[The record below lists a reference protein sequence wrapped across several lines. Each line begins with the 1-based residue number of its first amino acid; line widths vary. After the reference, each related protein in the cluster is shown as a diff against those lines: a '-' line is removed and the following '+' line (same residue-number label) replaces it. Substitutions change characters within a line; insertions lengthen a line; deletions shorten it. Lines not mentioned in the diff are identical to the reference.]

1 MMSAPII
8 EILLFAAV
16 TVFLAY
22 RLWGVL
28 GTRSGFEDP
37 SKGISTRD
45 VRAEPD
51 RPEEASVIPLR
62 PDRQP
67 SSADATE
74 EAPKEEPDLAK
85 LPKDDPRRAPLLAM
99 KAVEPGFTLDSFLA
113 GAKQAYEMI
122 FLAYADGDADRL
134 APLLSEDVLEDFVQ
148 VIEDRRA
155 RKLSVEARFIGIR
168 EAAVER
174 LSFDERTQRA
184 EISVRFVADL
194 ITAVRDASD
203 LVIEGDPKTI
213 ARRVENWT
221 FERDF
226 GSPNPNW
233 TLVET

>member
-8 EILLFAAV
+8 EILIFAAV
-16 TVFLAY
+16 TAFLAY

-37 SKGISTRD
+37 SKGISTHD
-45 VRAEPD
+45 VRADPD
-51 RPEEASVIPLR
+51 RQEEASIIPLR
-62 PDRQP
+62 PDRPP
-67 SSADATE
+67 SHPDTAEDSTE
-74 EAPKEEPDLAK
+74 EAPDLAK
-85 LPKDDPRRAPLLAM
+85 LPKDDPRRAPLVAL
-99 KAVEPGFTLDSFLA
+99 KAVEPEFTLDTFLA

-122 FLAYADGDADRL
+122 FLAYADGDTDML
-134 APLLSEDVLEDFVQ
+134 APLLSDDVLEDFVR
-148 VIEDRRA
+148 VIKDRRD
-155 RKLSVEARFIGIR
+155 KELSVEARFIGIR

-174 LSFDERTQRA
+174 LALDENTGRA
-184 EISVRFVADL
+184 EISVRIVADI
-194 ITAVRDASD
+194 ITAVRDASG

-221 FERDF
+221 FEREF